1 MTNALTVSAVQY
13 QALDGGVVPN
23 AMEHV
28 RLIEDAESHGA
39 RLVVFPELSLTGYNL
54 ALLTSPESWL
64 VQDDSRLADIREICR
79 RTGIT
84 AVVGGAYREPGGTPR
99 LASLAIHP
107 DGTTETA
114 YKAHLHGH
122 EEDIF
127 VAGNGACLLELDGW
141 RIGLAI
147 CFDAAVPAHSTGA
160 AEAGADAYAVSAA
173 YTREEDRRL
182 ELHLGARAM
191 DNRMFGILANLGGT
205 TTLGPSCG
213 LSGFWGPDGLR
224 MKKAAGTGTEV
235 VTATLQRS
243 ALQKF
248 AGPAA
253 AAE

>member
-39 RLVVFPELSLTGYNL
+39 RLVVFPELSLTGYDL
-54 ALLTSPESWL
+54 ALLASPEYWL
-64 VQDDSRLADIREICR
+64 VQDDNRLADVREICR
-79 RTGIT
+79 RTGMT

-114 YKAHLHGH
+114 YKAHLHGQ
-122 EEDIF
+122 ERELF
-127 VAGNGACLLELDGW
+127 VAGSGPVLLELDGW

-147 CFDAAVPAHSTGA
+147 CFDAAFPSNSAGA
-160 AEAGADAYAVSAA
+160 AAAGADAYAVSAV

-182 ELHLGARAM
+182 DLHLGARAM
-191 DNRMFGILANLGGT
+191 DNRVFGILANLGGIT
-205 TTLGPSCG
+205 ALGPSCG

-248 AGPAA
+248 R
-253 AAE
+253 